1 MNDQDT
7 PLPTGFELTAL
18 DEEFRTTPL
27 PRLNRLREDAPVY
40 YDASLNRYFLTKMS
54 DLRTILKDKTMLVDP
69 RTSAPESY
77 SRLLTGM
84 PADGSNDY
92 EPAILFQDNPNHHR
106 LRSIVAQAFSL
117 RNINAWEKRITAI
130 THEILDGFAQEPE
143 IDLVAQFAEQLPF
156 RVIALILGIPKSE
169 HEQFCQWGKDIA
181 LSLDPLRTPSQ
192 TKQMDHAAEKLNKY
206 IGDMAQERRSV
217 PKGDLLTILVNAEE
231 EGTRLSVE
239 ELKTMTKFLLT
250 AGTLTVAS
258 LLSSGM
264 YLLLSNPKQ
273 LKKLQTNPDLMPN
286 AIEEMLRCTAPAT
299 ETQRH
304 CPHDLKMEEGQEIK
318 ASRTI
323 CASLLAANHDPASFP
338 NPEKFDI
345 ERENTKHISF
355 GDGVHFCLGAQ
366 LARLEGRIAFAA
378 LLERFPDISL
388 VDNQPIYS
396 GLPVFRTLQ
405 KLPLRLHGA

>member
-1 MNDQDT
+1 MNDKNT

-18 DEEFRTTPL
+18 DAEFRSNPL
-27 PRLNRLREDAPVY
+27 PRLNRLRIEAPVY
-40 YDASLNRYFLTKMS
+40 YDSSLNRYFLTKMS
-54 DLRTILKDKTMLVDP
+54 DLKTILKDRDMLVDP
-69 RTSAPESY
+69 RTSAPDSY
-77 SRLLTGM
+77 TRLLTGM

-92 EPAILFQDNPNHHR
+92 EPAILFQDNPNHRR

-130 THEILDGFAQEPE
+130 AHELIDGFGQDAQ
-143 IDLVAQFAEQLPF
+143 IDLVTQFAEQLPF
-156 RVIALILGIPKSE
+156 RVIALILGIPMSE
-169 HEQFCQWGKDIA
+169 QNEFCQWGKDIA

-192 TKQMDHAAEKLNKY
+192 TKQMDHAAEKLTEY
-206 IGDMAQERRSV
+206 IGNMAQERRSV

-231 EGTRLSVE
+231 DGARLSVN
-239 ELKTMTKFLLT
+239 ELTTMTKFLLT

-258 LLSSGM
+258 LISSGM
-264 YLLLSNPKQ
+264 YLLLANPDQ
-273 LKKLQTNPDLMPN
+273 LAKLRTNPDLMLN
-286 AIEEMLRCTAPAT
+286 AVEEMLRCTTPAT

-304 CPHDLKMEEGQEIK
+304 CPHDMELKDGEKLEAGK
-318 ASRTI
+318 TI
-323 CASLLAANHDPASFP
+323 CTSLLAANHDPASFP

-355 GDGVHFCLGAQ
+355 GEGEHFCLGAQ
-366 LARLEGRIAFAA
+366 LARLEGRIAFTA

-388 VDNQPIYS
+388 VDDQPLYS

-405 KLPLRLHGA
+405 KLPLKLQGA